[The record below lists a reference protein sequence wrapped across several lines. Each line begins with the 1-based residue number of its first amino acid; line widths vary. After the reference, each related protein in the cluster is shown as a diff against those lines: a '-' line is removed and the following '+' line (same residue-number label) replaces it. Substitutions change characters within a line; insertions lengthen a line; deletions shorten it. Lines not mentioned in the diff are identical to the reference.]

1 MKKLSFSKNHDDEE
15 RWRALH
21 ERDVPPQR
29 EEESEE
35 ESEDEEEDLEMVMR
49 ANGSEEF
56 YRKLKE
62 MYSSESKSNRDMEEE
77 ESRRYQ
83 LYTLSLSHYTLLYK
97 KVF

>member
-21 ERDVPPQR
+21 ERDVPLQHD
-29 EEESEE
+29 EESEE

-77 ESRRYQ
+77 ESRRYRFI
-83 LYTLSLSHYTLLYK
+83 SLKLT
-97 KVF
+97 